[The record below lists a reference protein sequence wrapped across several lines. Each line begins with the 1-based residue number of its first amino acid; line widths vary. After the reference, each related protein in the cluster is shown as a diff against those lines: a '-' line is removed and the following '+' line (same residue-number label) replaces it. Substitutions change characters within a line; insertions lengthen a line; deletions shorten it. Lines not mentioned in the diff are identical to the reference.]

1 MLWFIYRPAYDSH
14 RKSILTR
21 KMQIKNT
28 IYSEVASHT
37 IFFFFLNFN
46 LYYKIYFL
54 KRTII
59 TTFFK
64 FVTLQQN
71 WAFNPSLNKQ
81 N

>member
-28 IYSEVASHT
+28 IYSEVVSHK
-37 IFFFFLNFN
+37 FFYLFYFN
-46 LYYKIYFL
+46 LYYKIDFL

-59 TTFFK
+59 ATFFK
-64 FVTLQQN
+64 FIPL
-71 WAFNPSLNKQ
+71 
-81 N
+81 

>member
-1 MLWFIYRPAYDSH
+1 
-14 RKSILTR
+14 
-21 KMQIKNT
+21 MQI
-28 IYSEVASHT
+28 
-37 IFFFFLNFN
+37 FFFLNFN
-46 LYYKIYFL
+46 LYYKIDFL